1 MGDFF
6 KDLENAKKEI
16 HEIGNSTLTG
26 KELAKKINEELKG
39 ISKEKIAKKV
49 EETAK
54 NMPDKVKVQNLTK
67 EKTKIQSVDK
77 DEIE

>member
-6 KDLENAKKEI
+6 KDLEDAKKEI
-16 HEIGNSTLTG
+16 HEIGNSTLKG
-26 KELAKKINEELKG
+26 KELAKKINEDLKG
-39 ISKEKIAKKV
+39 LSKEDIAKKI

-54 NMPDKVKVQNLTK
+54 NMPDRVKVQNLTK
-67 EKTKIQSVDK
+67 ERSQMQSVDK